1 MNTSVIVIISKKL
14 RTKNL
19 TYTSYG
25 LKMLLSNS
33 LNREHLKNFRNVDCV
48 LANHNN
54 FYDCKLKFSKKH
66 TIFAECWQCFVHS
79 SELQLNLVLSLSFS
93 LLSFF
98 KILNKHLSIFIFIPS
113 SSFQFFTC
121 ILLDAFKSSK

>member
-33 LNREHLKNFRNVDCV
+33 GNREHLKHFRNVDCV
-48 LANHNN
+48 MANHNN
-54 FYDCKLKFSKKH
+54 FYDCKLEFS
-66 TIFAECWQCFVHS
+66 
-79 SELQLNLVLSLSFS
+79 
-93 LLSFF
+93 
-98 KILNKHLSIFIFIPS
+98 
-113 SSFQFFTC
+113 
-121 ILLDAFKSSK
+121 